1 MCGRLHRWQRG
12 LSLVEVLIAVVI
24 IAMGL
29 LAIAGTLG
37 WVSRSGAKMRYQK
50 VALTLAESE
59 LATLEAKPD
68 LPSTPITRI
77 VSVGK
82 PVSDLPRGA
91 TMLIYSEPYPTPTEK
106 RLRRVRIEIRW
117 GVPGDPLS
125 GRIVRER
132 LICLR

>member
-1 MCGRLHRWQRG
+1 

-77 VSVGK
+77 VNVGK

-117 GVPGDPLS
+117 GAPGDPLS